1 MASRSPRWSRTWAR
15 SAPGRPPRWRSRYL
29 HVHPHGDAPEVGDT
43 SGPEIVFEATAPTP
57 GRYLLFLDFQIDGEV
72 RTAPLVI
79 DTTTGVGDNG
89 TGHSGGEHFDTES
102 STGEEH
108 EEGAGH
114 GH

>member
-1 MASRSPRWSRTWAR
+1 FGHLVALRDGDLA
-15 SAPGRPPRWRSRYL
+15 YL
-29 HVHPHGDAPEVGDT
+29 HVHPHGDAPEVDDT